1 MVHADGDD
9 RSRILRGGAPLRRE
23 RARSNLNAA
32 IEPELRRKQ

>member
-1 MVHADGDD
+1 MDPAMKVISSQRA
-9 RSRILRGGAPLRRE
+9 RE